1 MLCNSSDEYCCS
13 WVLGDAL
20 CKMYQFVHS
29 LSYTA
34 SIFILVVISTERYFA
49 IIHPIKCK
57 QILTPRRLVVSR
69 SRYLEQC
76 SLMLAKRRSLVRQ
89 GISVDG
95 NQAANP
101 TAEAVTK
108 PSFIIAAVRARRRTT
123 PKTRSI
129 QSTLLFPISRTHILI
144 LSPNWHLCL
153 PTRIL
158 LASEI
163 HAFSRLSQTFHIP
176 RSF

>member
-69 SRYLEQC
+69 SRYSEQC
-76 SLMLAKRRSLVRQ
+76 SRVLAECCSLVRQ
-89 GISVDG
+89 GISVDA
-95 NQAANP
+95 NQAATP
-101 TAEAVTK
+101 MAEAVTK
-108 PSFIIAAVRARRRTT
+108 PSYTRVRALIVATIYLQL
-123 PKTRSI
+123 I
-129 QSTLLFPISRTHILI
+129 QNRYMF
-144 LSPNWHLCL
+144 
-153 PTRIL
+153 
-158 LASEI
+158 
-163 HAFSRLSQTFHIP
+163 
-176 RSF
+176 RSFTVLQCSHQHCLQPVASDVEVVGYL

>member
-1 MLCNSSDEYCCS
+1 MLCNCEYCCS
-13 WVLGDAL
+13 WVIGDAL

-69 SRYLEQC
+69 S
-76 SLMLAKRRSLVRQ
+76 LMLAKCCTLVRQ
-89 GISVDG
+89 GISVDA
-95 NQAANP
+95 NQVANP

-108 PSFIIAAVRARRRTT
+108 PSYITAAVRPRHRTT
-123 PKTRSI
+123 PKTDQSNPRSH
-129 QSTLLFPISRTHILI
+129 SLSPRTYFLI
-144 LSPNWHLCL
+144 LSCN
-153 PTRIL
+153 
-158 LASEI
+158 
-163 HAFSRLSQTFHIP
+163 
-176 RSF
+176 

>member
-13 WVLGDAL
+13 WVLGDAV
-20 CKMYQFVHS
+20 CKIYQFVHS

-69 SRYLEQC
+69 SCYFEQC
-76 SLMLAKRRSLVRQ
+76 SLTLGQCCSLVQQ
-89 GISVDG
+89 GISVHA
-95 NQAANP
+95 NQVANP

-108 PSFIIAAVRARRRTT
+108 PSYSYITASVTAPHHATS
-123 PKTRSI
+123 KTRSI
-129 QSTLLFPISRTHILI
+129 QSTLLFPISRTYILI
-144 LSPNWHLCL
+144 LSSN
-153 PTRIL
+153 
-158 LASEI
+158 
-163 HAFSRLSQTFHIP
+163 
-176 RSF
+176 